1 MTSGRITAQI
11 GEFELQSEWHV
22 EPGEAL
28 VLFGPS
34 GAGKTMTL
42 RSITGLVTPTDG
54 HIEVGG
60 QVVFDHAT
68 RTSVPPHRR
77 KVGYVPQDWRLFP
90 HLDVAG
96 NISYGLHA
104 LSKSARRERV
114 DELLELV
121 RLSGLGKRRIWELSG
136 GQQQRV
142 SLARAL
148 APSPDALLL
157 DEPFSALDLDTRREV
172 RNVVRSILRQTQLP
186 VILVTHDRE
195 EALALGDRLQ
205 VIDHGRQIAE
215 GQPLELLGAPPR
227 ERVARV
233 MGVENLLRLTVAEI
247 SPENG
252 LMRCVSGEFDLW
264 TPLADAAVGDE
275 VTIALRADDV
285 MVASQPPVGLSAR
298 NIIASSVEQVDE
310 IGAVCD
316 VTLDCHGTAL
326 RASLSRGAVHE
337 LGVETGAKVWTVIKS
352 SSCVLVAD

>member
-1 MTSGRITAQI
+1 MTSGWARAQADTFTL
-11 GEFELQSEWHV
+11 ESEWHV

-42 RSITGLVTPTDG
+42 RSITGLITPTDG

-60 QVVFDHAT
+60 HVVFDRAAG
-68 RTSVPPHRR
+68 VNIPPHRR
-77 KVGYVPQDWRLFP
+77 RAGYVPQDWRLFP

-96 NISYGLHA
+96 NIAYGLRDMA
-104 LSKSARRERV
+104 KAARAERV
-114 DELLELV
+114 RELLGLV
-121 RLSGLGKRRIWELSG
+121 RLDGLGRRRTWELSG

-148 APSPDALLL
+148 APEPAVLLL

-172 RNVVRSILRQTQLP
+172 RNEVRSILRQSQLP

-205 VIDHGRQIAE
+205 VIDNGRQIAV

-233 MGVENLLRLTVAEI
+233 MGVENLLRLTVAEV
-247 SPENG
+247 SPQNG
-252 LMRCVSGEFDLW
+252 LMRCVAGDFDLW
-264 TPLADAAVGDE
+264 APLADATKGE
-275 VTIALRADDV
+275 QVTIALRADDV
-285 MVASQPPVGLSAR
+285 MVASQPPSGLSAR
-298 NIIASSVEQVDE
+298 NIIEARVEQVE
-310 IGAVCD
+310 ETGAVCD
-316 VTLDCHGTAL
+316 VTLDCHGVTL
-326 RASLSRGAVHE
+326 RANLSRGAVHE
-337 LGVETGAKVWTVIKS
+337 LGVREGAQVWAVIKS
-352 SSCVLVAD
+352 SSCVVVAE